1 MFWTLPFAFVLN
13 LNGSVCLLNKNQD
26 REETA
31 HKLARETEKLVN
43 GGFTDMEDTQATA
56 TQLQTNMQLLRQR
69 VEERKKLLIE
79 TLTYYRNNERVS
91 NEHC

>member
-1 MFWTLPFAFVLN
+1 
-13 LNGSVCLLNKNQD
+13 
-26 REETA
+26 
-31 HKLARETEKLVN
+31 
-43 GGFTDMEDTQATA
+43 MEDTQAAA

-91 NEHC
+91 SEHC

>member
-1 MFWTLPFAFVLN
+1 
-13 LNGSVCLLNKNQD
+13 
-26 REETA
+26 
-31 HKLARETEKLVN
+31 
-43 GGFTDMEDTQATA
+43 MEDTQATA

-91 NEHC
+91 IVNIVNLQTLPAFIEY

>member
-1 MFWTLPFAFVLN
+1 
-13 LNGSVCLLNKNQD
+13 
-26 REETA
+26 
-31 HKLARETEKLVN
+31 
-43 GGFTDMEDTQATA
+43 MEDTQATA